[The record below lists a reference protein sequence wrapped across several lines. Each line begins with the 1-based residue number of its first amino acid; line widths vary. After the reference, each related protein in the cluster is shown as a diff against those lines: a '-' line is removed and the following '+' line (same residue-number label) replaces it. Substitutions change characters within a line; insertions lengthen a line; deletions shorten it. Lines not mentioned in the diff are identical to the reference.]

1 MDDALPGAPAV
12 RERFWSKSLN
22 ELVMVRKVQMVNE
35 GMTSGMVMLFKICQ
49 EFAPSISAASISS
62 DEIPLIPAI

>member
-35 GMTSGMVMLFKICQ
+35 GMTSGMVMAHLKMI
-49 EFAPSISAASISS
+49 FAGS
-62 DEIPLIPAI
+62 